1 MSLFLIALLILLLLV
16 LKGFFSGSE
25 IALVNCDKV
34 KLNAR
39 ANQGHKGS
47 REVLRLF
54 KTPEVMLGTT
64 LVGTNIATVALTT
77 LVTLLFIEWFGDGGE
92 FWAFLV
98 FTPLLLIL
106 GEIVPKSIYQQK
118 SDQIAPVAIYP
129 LRVFSILFYPVVFLF
144 SRIARLF
151 ARMFGGGKVEQNVFM
166 TREQIRSVV
175 EMTEMTSEVDAFD
188 RSRIKRV
195 IRFGETTVGEA
206 MIPISEVTAIEK
218 NRKILRAMASV
229 RRYGFNRL
237 PVFDGNIS
245 NIIGIVTLTT
255 WDLMDREL
263 PQKNLTDLIQ
273 PAYYVLP
280 FQTIDQ
286 LLPEL
291 RKRSDHMAVVVDE
304 FGSAIGIIT
313 MEDIVEEVVGDIDVG
328 YDFEEYLPRRR
339 HVFEKLDDGVYLLDS
354 RVSVSDVND
363 ILDINLNTKNSH
375 TIGGL
380 VMSQLGHIP
389 VEGEEIIEQG
399 YRFIIDVTTDR
410 AVQQLRVEP
419 VA

>member
-1 MSLFLIALLILLLLV
+1 MSIALMILLVIVLLL

-34 KLNAR
+34 KMNAR

-47 REVLRLF
+47 KEVLRLF
-54 KTPEVMLGTT
+54 KTPDVMLGTT

-77 LVTLLFIEWFGDGGE
+77 LGTLLFIQAFGPGGE
-92 FWAFLV
+92 LWAFLI

-129 LRVFSILFYPVVFLF
+129 LRIFSLLFAPLVFIF
-144 SRIARLF
+144 SRVARLLARLF
-151 ARMFGGGKVEQNVFM
+151 GTGKVDQNVFM

-175 EMTEMTSEVDAFD
+175 EMTELASEVDSFD

-206 MIPISEVTAIEK
+206 MIPISEVTAIDK
-218 NRKILRAMASV
+218 NRGILRAVASV
-229 RRYGFNRL
+229 RRYGYNRL
-237 PVFDGNIS
+237 PVYDGNIS
-245 NIIGIVTLTT
+245 NIIGIITLTT
-255 WDLMDREL
+255 WDLMDSSVVNKEL
-263 PQKNLTDLIQ
+263 NDLTE
-273 PAYYVLP
+273 PAHYVLP

-286 LLPEL
+286 LLPVL
-291 RKRSDHMAVVVDE
+291 RKRTDHMAIVVDE

-328 YDFEEYLPRRR
+328 YDFEEYLPRRK
-339 HVFEKLDDGVYLLDS
+339 HIFEKLGDRSYVMDS
-354 RVSVSDVND
+354 RLSVSDVND
-363 ILDINLNTKNSH
+363 ILETNLNTKSSH

-380 VMSQLGHIP
+380 VMAQLGHIP
-389 VEGEEIIEQG
+389 EQGESIIEQG
-399 YRFIIDVTTDR
+399 YRFIVDETTER
-410 AVQQLRVEP
+410 AVVRLRVEP
-419 VA
+419 V

>member
-1 MSLFLIALLILLLLV
+1 MSIALMILLVIVLLL

-39 ANQGHKGS
+39 ANQGHKGA

-54 KTPEVMLGTT
+54 KTPDVMLGTT

-77 LVTLLFIEWFGDGGE
+77 LVTIAFIEWFGSGGA
-92 FWAFLV
+92 FYAFLV

-118 SDQIAPVAIYP
+118 SDQIAPLAIFPLKIFSIIFYP
-129 LRVFSILFYPVVFLF
+129 IIFVFS
-144 SRIARLF
+144 RMARLF
-151 ARMFGGGKVEQNVFM
+151 ARIAGAGKVEQNVFM

-175 EMTEMTSEVDAFD
+175 EMTELASELDTFD
-188 RSRIKRV
+188 RNRIKRV

-206 MIPISEVTAIEK
+206 MIPISEVTAIHR
-218 NRKILRAMASV
+218 NRGILRAVASV

-237 PVFDGNIS
+237 PVYDDNIT
-245 NIIGIVTLTT
+245 NIVGIITLTT
-255 WDLMDREL
+255 WDLMDKSL
-263 PQKNLTDLIQ
+263 PEKALSDLIQ
-273 PAYYVLP
+273 PAYYVLQ

-286 LLPEL
+286 LLPVL
-291 RKRSDHMAVVVDE
+291 RKRSDHMAIVVDE

-328 YDFEEYLPRRR
+328 YDFEEYMPRRR
-339 HVFEKLDDGVYLLDS
+339 HVFEKIGKDAYILDS
-354 RVSVSDVND
+354 RLSVSDVND
-363 ILDINLNTKNSH
+363 ILEINLNTKNSH

-380 VMSQLGHIP
+380 VMAQLGHIP
-389 VEGEEIIEQG
+389 EQGEMVVEQG
-399 YRFIIDVTTDR
+399 YRFTVEETTDR
-410 AVQQLRVEP
+410 ALLKLRVEP
-419 VA
+419 L

>member
-1 MSLFLIALLILLLLV
+1 MTVILVVLLIVLLLL

-39 ANQGHKGS
+39 ANQGDKGA
-47 REVLRLF
+47 RKVLHLY
-54 KTPEVMLGTT
+54 KTPETMLGTT

-77 LVTLLFIEWFGDGGE
+77 LGTLLFIDLLGDSGE
-92 FWAFLV
+92 FWAFAV

-118 SDQIAPVAIYP
+118 SDRIAPVAIYP
-129 LRVFSILFYPVVFLF
+129 LRLFSILFYPVIFLF

-151 ARMFGGGKVEQNVFM
+151 ARVFGGGRVEQNVFM

-175 EMTEMTSEVDAFD
+175 EMTELTSELDAFD

-206 MIPISEVTAIEK
+206 MIPISEVTAIER
-218 NRKILRAMASV
+218 NRNILRAVASV

-255 WDLMDREL
+255 WDLMDRSLSQRQLSE
-263 PQKNLTDLIQ
+263 LIQ
-273 PAYYVLP
+273 PAHYVLP

-286 LLPEL
+286 LLPTL
-291 RKRSDHMAVVVDE
+291 RKRTDHMAVVVDE

-328 YDFEEYLPRRR
+328 YDFEEYMPRRR
-339 HVFEKLDDGVYLLDS
+339 HIFEKLDDGVYLLDS
-354 RVSVSDVND
+354 RMSVSDVND
-363 ILDINLNTKNSH
+363 ILEISLNTKSSH

-380 VMSQLGHIP
+380 VMAHLGRIP
-389 VEGEEIIEQG
+389 QQGEDIVEQG
-399 YRFIIDVTTDR
+399 YRFVVEATTDR
-410 AVQQLRVEP
+410 AVQRLRVEP